1 MLLMIIEVLPIELF
15 LAVAVG
21 LNAVALL
28 LSWLQRK
35 AGLPA
40 SSRDMSEAQD
50 ALRTA
55 QVELPPRALGE
66 RIFASPDW
74 DFISIQSPMR
84 IQRMFL
90 QERKAVALSW
100 LRQTRK
106 QVRQLRRFHR
116 GTLRENLRPS
126 AAVGVRLAIDA
137 AWFRMV
143 CDTARLLIWL
153 GGPFWARRM
162 ARHVTSVAEQM
173 AYLPGRLLV
182 GLDARRMSRIKNDWL
197 RRSAA
202 A

>member
-1 MLLMIIEVLPIELF
+1 MIELRPID
-15 LAVAVG
+15 LLLSVAVG
-21 LNAVALL
+21 LNIVALL
-28 LSWLQRK
+28 LIWLQRK

-40 SSRDMSEAQD
+40 SSRDMSEAQE

-66 RIFASPDW
+66 RIFAEPDW
-74 DFISIQSPMR
+74 DFISFQTPLR
-84 IQRMFL
+84 VQRLFR
-90 QERKAVALSW
+90 QERKAVTLSW
-100 LRQTRK
+100 LRHIRE

-126 AAVGVRLAIDA
+126 VAVGIRLAIDA
-137 AWFRMV
+137 ARFRMV

-162 ARHVTSVAEQM
+162 ARHATDVAEQM
-173 AYLPGRLLV
+173 AYLPGRLLI
-182 GLDARRMSRIKNDWL
+182 GLDARRLSRIKNDWL

>member
-1 MLLMIIEVLPIELF
+1 MIELLPIELL
-15 LAVAVG
+15 LAVVGG
-21 LNAVALL
+21 LNVVALL
-28 LSWLQRK
+28 LIWLQRK

-40 SSRDMSEAQD
+40 SSRDMSEAQE

-66 RIFASPDW
+66 RIFAMHDW
-74 DFISIQSPMR
+74 KFVSNQAPLR
-84 IQRMFL
+84 VQRLFL

-100 LRQTRK
+100 LRKTRE

-126 AAVGVRLAIDA
+126 AAVGIRLAIDSIR
-137 AWFRMV
+137 FLMV
-143 CDTARLLIWL
+143 YDTARVLIWV
-153 GGPFWARRM
+153 GGPFRARRM
-162 ARHVTSVAEQM
+162 VRRATSVAEQM
-173 AYLPGRLLV
+173 SYLPGRLLV
-182 GLDARRMSRIKNDWL
+182 GLDASRLSRIKNDWL

>member
-1 MLLMIIEVLPIELF
+1 MIESLPIELL

-21 LNAVALL
+21 LNLVALL
-28 LSWLQRK
+28 LIWLQRK

-40 SSRDMSEAQD
+40 SSRDMSEAQE

-66 RIFASPDW
+66 RIFEKPDW
-74 DFISIQSPMR
+74 DFISFQAPLR
-84 IQRMFL
+84 VQRLFL
-90 QERKAVALSW
+90 QERKAVTLAW
-100 LRQTRK
+100 FRQTRE

-126 AAVGVRLAIDA
+126 AAVGIRLAIDSA
-137 AWFRMV
+137 RFRLV

-162 ARHVTSVAEQM
+162 ARHATDVAEQM
-173 AYLPGRLLV
+173 AYLPGRLLI